1 MINIEGSNK
10 LHDIYRLLWL
20 LCTYAIFTALGYLLC
35 YYYYVGAAIQSIVD
49 RPINCISTISLP
61 IDQPKTWI

>member
-10 LHDIYRLLWL
+10 PHDIYRLLWL
-20 LCTYAIFTALGYLLC
+20 LCTYAIFVALGYLVS
-35 YYYYVGAAIQSIVD
+35 YYYYVSTAIQSIID

-61 IDQPKTWI
+61 IEQPKT